1 MASNAKRM
9 WLHDENGN
17 ITVLPYTTLDNIKIQ
32 PDLTEDNFTNFE
44 DDYNNVKTIIA
55 NNKNS
60 SDTAIR
66 RVENEI
72 DQLEIQV
79 QSLTEDTATITSNG
93 LMSKEDKAK
102 LNNIA
107 EGANNYSLPP
117 ASTETLG
124 GVKVDGTTTTIDNNG
139 VLHAAGSGG
148 GGSIETLSD
157 VELEELDNGQILQ
170 YDEIEEKWK
179 NVSIIIPDGSLSSLS
194 DIELQNLMNNQVIQY
209 DTLLGKWVNKTLEI
223 DIQYITPEQINSL
236 FSIPIPD
243 FSTGTEEEITAVIN
257 GYYNGDITLE
267 QIQSVW
273 SIGDTRDITINSITA
288 SGGSGNDT
296 WTVGEIHRAQT
307 VTIQILDFEH
317 DNLTTSIGTKTKA
330 LLTVDLKNCLRDAN
344 VTDTNGSENT
354 ENGYMNANST
364 NVNGWEGCQRRSW
377 CNNGFY
383 SSLPEYIKTLIK
395 SVNKLSSAGDESSII
410 NTTSDKVFLL
420 STKELFG
427 GSFNEEG
434 TQYSYYSND
443 NINRVKNPKWDT
455 RSATNKIWLRSP
467 DLNTNYNFRFLNSDN
482 TGNAGWASNTYG
494 IAPAFCL

>member
-32 PDLTEDNFTNFE
+32 SDLTEDNFTNFE

-93 LMSKEDKAK
+93 LMSKEDKVK

-124 GVKVDGTTTTIDNNG
+124 GIKVDGTTTTIDNNG

-194 DIELQNLMNNQVIQY
+194 DIELQNLMNNQIIQY
-209 DTLLGKWVNKTLEI
+209 DTSLGKWVNKTLET
-223 DIQYITPEQINSL
+223 DIQYVTPEQINSL
-236 FSIPIPD
+236 FVLVPFDSATD
-243 FSTGTEEEITAVIN
+243 EEITTMIN
-257 GYYNGDITLE
+257 
-267 QIQSVW
+267 
-273 SIGDTRDITINSITA
+273 A
-288 SGGSGNDT
+288 
-296 WTVGEIHRAQT
+296 
-307 VTIQILDFEH
+307 
-317 DNLTTSIGTKTKA
+317 
-330 LLTVDLKNCLRDAN
+330 
-344 VTDTNGSENT
+344 
-354 ENGYMNANST
+354 
-364 NVNGWEGCQRRSW
+364 
-377 CNNGFY
+377 
-383 SSLPEYIKTLIK
+383 
-395 SVNKLSSAGDESSII
+395 
-410 NTTSDKVFLL
+410 
-420 STKELFG
+420 
-427 GSFNEEG
+427 
-434 TQYSYYSND
+434 
-443 NINRVKNPKWDT
+443 
-455 RSATNKIWLRSP
+455 
-467 DLNTNYNFRFLNSDN
+467 
-482 TGNAGWASNTYG
+482 
-494 IAPAFCL
+494 